1 MRRSNCRNAELFRLC
16 GTESPAS
23 QHALGPPVESLQLR
37 VCKDLFHVSQYRF
50 LFCSSLHPRPL
61 KVTCRAQG
69 TPLPKAKETLEG
81 AALGSTHS
89 LLSITGDR
97 GSLHWQNNCVSEVCL
112 GKNMASPCKKNS
124 GKKNAQP
131 PTNGHGHAY
140 EPLGIRRLHL
150 RLGDAVHTTPTC
162 ITSPVTQAGLR
173 ADLTSVPSLRRLHGR
188 QRGAPPPAPS
198 ESSLRL
204 HSSLECAATKWTT
217 LVLCVILSSR
227 RVPLF
232 FHVPACILLLSR
244 SCSTF
249 TKCSL
254 GKCLQCAEI
263 YAMVN
268 APSFPNSPTTILR
281 NSALFHRQSFACCLA
296 SASTASPRTMW
307 STKRRLDHS
316 VISGKLQPAFS
327 QKAFEAVPSSLRHT
341 SSLHTRA
348 IIQTSSFLLM

>member
-112 GKNMASPCKKNS
+112 GKNMASPCKKNLE
-124 GKKNAQP
+124 KKTHNHQP
-131 PTNGHGHAY
+131 TGMDMPTSLWVSDDSIFD
-140 EPLGIRRLHL
+140 LGTRF
-150 RLGDAVHTTPTC
+150 TPPTC

-232 FHVPACILLLSR
+232 
-244 SCSTF
+244 
-249 TKCSL
+249 
-254 GKCLQCAEI
+254 
-263 YAMVN
+263 
-268 APSFPNSPTTILR
+268 
-281 NSALFHRQSFACCLA
+281 
-296 SASTASPRTMW
+296 PRTCLHPAPQQVLQHLHEMFPW
-307 STKRRLDHS
+307 EMLAVRRDLCH
-316 VISGKLQPAFS
+316 GQ
-327 QKAFEAVPSSLRHT
+327 RT
-341 SSLHTRA
+341 
-348 IIQTSSFLLM
+348 